1 MVDLSMAM
9 LNNQMV
15 NLNANFFLNTRVSIS
30 GVQKNPTQDD
40 ASKSWQASSGG
51 GV

>member
-1 MVDLSMAM
+1 MAM

-15 NLNANFFLNTRVSIS
+15 NLNANFFLNTWRVSIS